1 MAYARLRKK
10 WKILVWFV
18 GIWLVFM
25 FPIPFLPLFGV
36 NIDENAL
43 DTSIIIGIIVTI
55 PFTFLAVFMND
66 GNRGAGSGN
75 ASDTGDRE

>member
-43 DTSIIIGIIVTI
+43 ETSIIIGIIVTI

-66 GNRGAGSGN
+66 GNRGGDSGN
-75 ASDTGDRE
+75 ASDRE

>member
-1 MAYARLRKK
+1 MAYVRFRKR

-18 GIWLVFM
+18 GIWLLFM

-36 NIDENAL
+36 NVDENAL
-43 DTSIIIGIIVTI
+43 ETSIIIGVIVTI

-66 GNRGAGSGN
+66 GNRGGSQSN
-75 ASDTGDRE
+75 ASVRE